1 MPEMEL
7 RGTSVEVILAQ
18 IFAYMGWPDDAE
30 RRRTYVARRAVWN
43 LGRLDEAISTLSQ
56 SQLTPTVL
64 EFIDRDRAAWQK
76 TFADFGGFASIYRHL
91 WTSDE
96 VVFPI
101 TEIHTTGDVL
111 ILIRSIKENYP
122 DLIDHASL
130 RGASFLIDRGKG
142 WDGTLKSRRNIEDC
156 FRIYRSVAHLCAA
169 ARLISNTRHL
179 RSSGD
184 ILKDTRDSDGMNQE
198 DLLLLITLSQKYW
211 EFGTTFRP
219 NRSPRPKGEFL
230 LDSKSTWSFPK
241 SIYECHPSLKYDQ
254 SVAPPL
260 DDGDIKALRE
270 NYAVI

>member
-30 RRRTYVARRAVWN
+30 RRRTYVARRAAWN
-43 LGRLDEAISTLSQ
+43 LGRLDEVVSTLSQ
-56 SQLTPTVL
+56 SQLTPAVC
-64 EFIDRDRAAWQK
+64 EFIDRDRAAWQR
-76 TFADFGGFASIYRHL
+76 TFADFGGFTSIYRHL

-101 TEIHTTGDVL
+101 TEINTTGDVL

-122 DLIDHASL
+122 DLIDKASL

-142 WDGTLKSRRNIEDC
+142 WDGTLKSISKIENC

-179 RSSGD
+179 ISSGD
-184 ILKDTRDSDGMNQE
+184 TLKDITDSDRIDQE
-198 DLLLLITLSQKYW
+198 DLLLLITLAQNYQ
-211 EFGTTFRP
+211 EFGTSFRP
-219 NRSPRPKGEFL
+219 KRSPRPKAEFL
-230 LDSKSTWSFPK
+230 
-241 SIYECHPSLKYDQ
+241 YY
-254 SVAPPL
+254 
-260 DDGDIKALRE
+260 
-270 NYAVI
+270 